1 MRGCPSRPAA
11 SKRFMDVARPSLVF
25 VTRRA
30 PFPLD
35 NGGRIR
41 SHRLVMGLASR
52 FRVTLVTYEHHRR
65 SPDGHTSRAAL
76 ERLLPGVEV
85 RTVPGLG
92 PDKRLRQ
99 ARSLFSRRSW
109 AFGQYGLARFGAAVA
124 DAIRD
129 QEAAITHFAD
139 PGVAQFGPLP
149 GTVNVYAP
157 DNIEHR
163 IQQQG
168 GAGGNAVRHLFSAVE
183 WRKVLAEEQRLWRTM
198 DLSLAVSEVD
208 AEAMRAGGARRVMVV
223 PNGAD
228 PVEPF
233 PLPRRAPGD
242 PLRLVFV
249 GSGGYRPYEL
259 GLAWLVSDV
268 LPLVRAK
275 VPVTL
280 EVVGR
285 RPQRPVAGEGV
296 RYVGV
301 VPSVAPWYEGAHAAV
316 VPVHAGSGTRLKMV
330 EALAYGRPV
339 ISTGLGAEGLPVE
352 AGTHYLRGDD
362 AGDFASALLDVAA
375 RCERPEARLAGML
388 AAGRSAVSALLWPRI
403 VEDLARAYLVEA
415 DRLTGG
421 RLGSP

>member
-1 MRGCPSRPAA
+1 MYPPACG
-11 SKRFMDVARPSLVF
+11 SERFNDVARPSLVF

-35 NGGRIR
+35 NGARIR
-41 SHRLVMGLASR
+41 SHRLVTGLAAT
-52 FRVTLVTYEHHRR
+52 FRVTLVTYEHHAR
-65 SPDGHTSRAAL
+65 SPDEHMSRADL
-76 ERLLPGVEV
+76 ERRLPGMEV

-99 ARSLFSRRSW
+99 ARSLLSRRSW
-109 AFGQYGLARFGAAVA
+109 AFGQYGLARFGEAVV

-129 QEAAITHFAD
+129 QEAAITHFDD
-139 PGVAQFGPLP
+139 PGAAQFGPLP
-149 GTVNVYAP
+149 GTVNVYGAH
-157 DNIEHR
+157 NVEYR
-163 IQQQG
+163 IQQQA
-168 GAGGNAVRHLFSAVE
+168 GAGANAARRLFSAVE

-208 AEAMRAGGARRVMVV
+208 AQAMRAGGARRVLIV

-228 PVEPF
+228 PVEPL

-259 GLAWLVSDV
+259 GLAWLISDV
-268 LPLVRAK
+268 LPMVRQK
-275 VPVTL
+275 MPVTL
-280 EVVGR
+280 DVVGR
-285 RPQRPVAGEGV
+285 PLQRPVASEGV

-316 VPVHAGSGTRLKMV
+316 VPVHSGSGTRLKIV
-330 EALAYGRPV
+330 EALTYGRPV
-339 ISTGLGAEGLPVE
+339 VSTALGAEGLPVE
-352 AGTHYLRGDD
+352 AGTHYLCGDD
-362 AGDFASALLDVAA
+362 TGEFAAALFDVAA
-375 RCERPEARLAGML
+375 RCERPEARLTGML

-403 VEDLARAYLVEA
+403 VEDLAQAYLEEA

-421 RLGSP
+421 RR

>member
-1 MRGCPSRPAA
+1 
-11 SKRFMDVARPSLVF
+11 MDVARPSLVF

-41 SHRLVMGLASR
+41 THRLVTGLAST
-52 FRVTLVTYEHHRR
+52 FRVTLVTYEHHPR
-65 SPDGHTSRAAL
+65 SPDGHTSRADL
-76 ERLLPGVEV
+76 ERLLPGIEV

-99 ARSLFSRRSW
+99 VRSLLSRRSW
-109 AFGQYGLARFGAAVA
+109 AFGQYGLAHFGAAIA

-129 QEAAITHFAD
+129 QEAAITHFDD
-139 PGVAQFGPLP
+139 PGAAQFGPLP
-149 GTVNVYAP
+149 GTVNVYGSH
-157 DNIEHR
+157 NVEYR
-163 IQQQG
+163 IQQQ
-168 GAGGNAVRHLFSAVE
+168 ACVGGNSVRRLFSAVE
-183 WRKVLAEEQRLWRTM
+183 WRKVLAEEHRLWRTM

-208 AEAMRAGGARRVMVV
+208 AEAMRAGGARRVLVV

-259 GLAWLVSDV
+259 GVAWLVSDV
-268 LPLVRAK
+268 LPLVRKK
-275 VPVTL
+275 VPVIFD
-280 EVVGR
+280 VVGS
-285 RPQRPVAGEGV
+285 RPQRPVASEGV

-301 VPSVAPWYEGAHAAV
+301 VPSVAAWYERAHAAV
-316 VPVHAGSGTRLKMV
+316 VPVHAGSGTRLKIV

-362 AGDFASALLDVAA
+362 AQNFAAALLDVAA
-375 RCERPEARLAGML
+375 RCERPEAQLAGML
-388 AAGRSAVSALLWPRI
+388 AAGQSAVSALLWRRI
-403 VEDLARAYLVEA
+403 VENLARTYLDEA
-415 DRLTGG
+415 ERLTGG
-421 RLGSP
+421 WPGSP